1 MSSAR
6 AAFATWT
13 LVLPVQSAGQAKS
26 RLVVPAGVDHDR
38 LARAMALDTLA
49 AVRACPLVR
58 RTIVV
63 TSDEVVGPD
72 ALAAGDDVLPDD
84 GRGLGTAVATGVA
97 RALQL
102 APDGAIGVLLADL
115 PALTPADLTLALE
128 AATGHTTAFVPDDE
142 GTGTVLLT
150 ALAGS
155 SLRPAFGV
163 GSAARHRALGAVQL
177 NLDLPRLRTDVDT
190 ARGLQAA
197 AELGL
202 GPQTTSARVVAHGQ
216 RVGEGCDATSR

>member
-6 AAFATWT
+6 DALAGWT
-13 LVLPVQSAGQAKS
+13 LVLPVQSAGRAKS
-26 RLVVPAGVDHDR
+26 RLAVPAGVDHDR

-58 RTIVV
+58 HRIIV
-63 TSDEVVGPD
+63 TSDEVVGP
-72 ALAAGDDVLPDD
+72 AAVGAGDDVVLDD
-84 GRGLGTAVATGVA
+84 GSGLGAAVATGVA

-102 APDGAIGVLLADL
+102 APAGAIGVLLADL
-115 PALTPADLTLALE
+115 PALTPADLILALE
-128 AATGHTTAFVPDDE
+128 AAAKHSSAFVPDDV
-142 GTGTVLLT
+142 GSGTVLLT
-150 ALAGS
+150 AITGS

-163 GSAARHRALGAVQL
+163 GSAARHRALGAVRL
-177 NLDLPRLRTDVDT
+177 DLDLPRLRSDVDT

-202 GPQTTSARVVAHGQ
+202 GPQTRSAVTGAHGD
-216 RVGEGCDATSR
+216 RVGQGCGAASR